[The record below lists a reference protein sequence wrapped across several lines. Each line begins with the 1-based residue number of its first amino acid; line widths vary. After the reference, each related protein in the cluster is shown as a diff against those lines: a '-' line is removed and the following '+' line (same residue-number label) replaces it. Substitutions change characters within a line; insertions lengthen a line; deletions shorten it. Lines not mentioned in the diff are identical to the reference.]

1 MHILIIEDDE
11 RIAGNIKILL
21 KASGYQT
28 TVSENGE
35 DGLFQAEEENFDA
48 IVMDWMLPDISGVDI
63 CKKLRQKN
71 NPVPILMLTAKSQ
84 LDDKIKGL
92 SYGADDY
99 LTKPFAKEELIVRI
113 KALIRRATSTNGSPS
128 IKIADLEINT
138 NTTEVKLAGKIVN
151 LAPRE
156 YSLLEYLVLHQ
167 NKVIDRMTLLHNVWG
182 EDIDPFSNTVDVHIR
197 YLRQKIDVNR
207 KKPLI
212 KTIKNK
218 GYMLCSD

>member
-11 RIAGNIKILL
+11 RIAKNVKIFLE
-21 KASGYQT
+21 ANGFQT
-28 TVSENGE
+28 TISADGE
-35 DGLFQAEEENFDA
+35 DGLFQAEEETFDA

-63 CKKLRQKN
+63 CKRLRQKN

-84 LDDKIKGL
+84 LEDKIKGL
-92 SYGADDY
+92 SFGADDY

-113 KALIRRATSTNGSPS
+113 KALIRRAASTNGSPI
-128 IKIADLEINT
+128 IKIGGLEINT
-138 NTTEVKLAGKIVN
+138 NTTEVKLSGKIVN

-167 NKVIDRMTLLHNVWG
+167 NKAIDRMTLLHNVWG

-207 KKPLI
+207 KKSLI
-212 KTIKNK
+212 KTVKNK
-218 GYMLCSD
+218 GYMLCSG